1 MAVHILRRGDSSFEK
16 RRLRGVRFYMLSY
29 TFFNDEEE
37 FTSWFCFFLSFRETT
52 IFCFSTRETMRKKRS
67 SKSLKIF
74 LFFRELCE

>member
-1 MAVHILRRGDSSFEK
+1 
-16 RRLRGVRFYMLSY
+16 MLSY

-52 IFCFSTRETMRKKRS
+52 IFCFSKREMMRKKRS

-74 LFFRELCE
+74 LFVASSMNREEHYLSHESTLAH

>member
-1 MAVHILRRGDSSFEK
+1 
-16 RRLRGVRFYMLSY
+16 MLSY

-52 IFCFSTRETMRKKRS
+52 IFCFIKREMMRKKRS

-74 LFFRELCE
+74 LFAASSMNREERYLSYESTLAN